1 MVMTFFT
8 SYGFEL
14 VGRKWT
20 IFLSFF
26 FTSLVFIYIPYTAPC
41 YTKLVICRCA
51 IGITMA
57 APISH
62 PLIPDYIVKK
72 SRGKA
77 IALMGVGVVF
87 GEVFSMGVLFN
98 LTKSMSFENAF
109 LLSGLF
115 ILALSFVYLLIIKDP
130 DMKNLRR
137 GINEKMT
144 YNK

>member
-1 MVMTFFT
+1 
-8 SYGFEL
+8 
-14 VGRKWT
+14 
-20 IFLSFF
+20 
-26 FTSLVFIYIPYTAPC
+26 
-41 YTKLVICRCA
+41 
-51 IGITMA
+51 MA